1 MPQIRFNWVDIFF
14 ATLLIRICYIG
25 FKNGVLSE
33 IFRSIGLLTAVIVSF
48 NTYTVLSQ
56 HLTNHT
62 RWTGAKPDI
71 LSFLFIFF
79 GILFMFRVLAS
90 IVRSEDISGFNR
102 AMALILSCARG
113 ILLIGLV
120 YVLFVNSPF
129 GYLSRSAKERSFSG
143 QYISE
148 VVPLVYKAG
157 ISIYP
162 WKVDTPLIKLIER

>member
-71 LSFLFIFF
+71 LSFLFINSYLLIVFF
-79 GILFMFRVLAS
+79 ILSKS
-90 IVRSEDISGFNR
+90 ITMVMVAESGFKPPTKR
-102 AMALILSCARG
+102 
-113 ILLIGLV
+113 V
-120 YVLFVNSPF
+120 
-129 GYLSRSAKERSFSG
+129 
-143 QYISE
+143 
-148 VVPLVYKAG
+148 
-157 ISIYP
+157 
-162 WKVDTPLIKLIER
+162 

>member
-14 ATLLIRICYIG
+14 ATLLIRICYVG
-25 FKNGVLSE
+25 FKNGILSE

-62 RWTGAKPDI
+62 RWAGAKPDI
-71 LSFLFIFF
+71 LSFLFIFC

-90 IVRSEDISGFNR
+90 IVRSENISGFNR

-113 ILLIGLV
+113 ILLISLV
-120 YVLFVNSPF
+120 YSLFVNSPF
-129 GYLSRSAKERSFSG
+129 GYLSRSANERSFSG
-143 QYISE
+143 QYISD
-148 VVPLVYKAG
+148 VAPLVYKVG
-157 ISIYP
+157 SSIYP
-162 WKVDTPLIKLIER
+162 WKADTPLIKLLEN